1 MNNNPVRYTDP
12 TGHKVEGDEDG
23 SDDGPPAC
31 DTNTTSIC
39 YDTNQYGLCIPG
51 LGCSGYSPEFEKAL
65 AERNR
70 EALSSFL
77 EGMATFGEFV
87 GGGLDAFENWSGI
100 KVPGKIG
107 FGLDFFIQI
116 ARDIDRDDLSLYQIL
131 GRGVVNGVEGSLISW
146 ASVSVG
152 TVVGEAALGASFA
165 PAVATGQLWLPPAAY
180 WGGFGLSYLGTNYT
194 LGAIADSVNGS
205 ILYPWLNLGVP

>member
-1 MNNNPVRYTDP
+1 MI
-12 TGHKVEGDEDG
+12 EGDEDG

-77 EGMATFGEFV
+77 EGTATFGEFV

-131 GRGVVNGVEGSLISW
+131 GRGVVNGVEGGLISS
-146 ASVSVG
+146 ASMTVG
-152 TVVGEAALGASFA
+152 VMVAEAALGVSFA
-165 PAVATGQLWLPPAAY
+165 PAVSSGQLWLPPAAY
-180 WGGFGLSYLGTNYT
+180 WGGFGLGYLGTNYA
-194 LGAIADSVNGS
+194 LGTVADYANQNV
-205 ILYPWLNLGVP
+205 IYPLFNLGSP